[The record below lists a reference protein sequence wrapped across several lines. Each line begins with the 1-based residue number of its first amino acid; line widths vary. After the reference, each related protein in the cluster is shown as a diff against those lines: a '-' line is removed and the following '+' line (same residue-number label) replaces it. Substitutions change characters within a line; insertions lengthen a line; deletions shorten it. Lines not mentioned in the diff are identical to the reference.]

1 MSKKKVPFYSQ
12 TAILDP
18 YIHSPNP
25 GADPDTLE
33 VLLDMLRTR
42 QDLRDYFFRSGPHAA
57 WASILWDHGFFSDPP
72 SPQKTEKGYM
82 FPYWDA
88 QGYLISVA
96 SQVPDI
102 VMKHIK
108 TIRGHVWYISRA
120 IEALCLI
127 EADKAEVAVPKIIEW
142 LNDLEIATAIAPQT
156 YELIKHLSRSRKTTV
171 AFELFRQLT
180 VPIPPPEVKKVGDF
194 LVRAEAIS
202 KFGAAYN
209 EGKVLSE
216 GLNLLVELNAE
227 RTVHILQ
234 EHLCSALRLEAE
246 ARNSPDFEN
255 VSWWRVA
262 VEETG
267 QDLDHD
273 YKDKLLQALR
283 DALESWVRQDSRAV
297 EPLIQHYLKENREI
311 MRRLGLHVL
320 QRFPAE
326 YKTNVVR
333 ELRKTENL
341 DDIGIHHEFFML
353 MKRGFPYLDIP
364 DQATLVAAIC
374 DGPPRDS
381 SVKLAK
387 FAQES
392 YGTDPDEYLRRHSEI
407 WIRDRLWML
416 KDKLTGQPEQV
427 LDKLITE
434 LGKPEHPAFTR
445 WHSGAYW
452 VRDVGPLSDHELAS
466 KSADELVE
474 FLMQWE
480 PPPDNQHRPDRISYE
495 GLANNVANLVLANP
509 QEYAN
514 QLAAIGLLRSEF
526 ACALLEQFTKNE
538 KASAVSWELC
548 INFCEKLL
556 ENESIRYGMNNR
568 VGENWVWARKRIVN
582 LFQEGISKPERAIK
596 SEYLPRVRDVLLM
609 LVYDPDPEPE
619 GDKPKEGWFG
629 HNDPA
634 TVAINHVR
642 SDALSALIVY
652 ALYRARLTGT
662 DEKEPGSEGP
672 GPQRLEEVVRK
683 TLTRKLD
690 KVEDPSWAVHSV
702 YGRHL
707 WVLYWLDQKW
717 VKAHIDQIFPEE
729 EAEENITFYVAAW
742 DSFVIFN
749 GYKTL
754 MLDMLYPKY
763 SKAIDNLSEGY
774 VTETH
779 LRSKESLAGH
789 LIWHYLL
796 SDKELPAV
804 LDERILLKKFF
815 EIVKP
820 EFRGIACWVQW
831 KILKDNPSDSG
842 SYWPKVRKL
851 WEWRVHE
858 ASISDNSTDFDKE
871 MDWLAHLPLEA
882 PSSETITSL
891 WPLLEGLLPHIA
903 RDKRGMG
910 WRSIEEYLAREVD
923 GDPVKSIQFYYL
935 MHSQVGTPPFLY
947 RGDNAR
953 KIIETAVAH
962 DKSRKKALSLIDLL
976 GRQGIYEYK
985 DIYDRYVGWSQD
997 PL

>member
-42 QDLRDYFFRSGPHAA
+42 QDLRDYFFRSGPHAT
-57 WASILWDHGFFSDPP
+57 WAIILWDHGFFSDSP

-102 VMKHIK
+102 VLKHVRSIQ
-108 TIRGHVWYISRA
+108 GHSWYISRA

-127 EADKAEVAVPKIIEW
+127 EADKAEGAVPKIIEW
-142 LNDLEIATAIAPQT
+142 LHDLEIVTAIAPQT
-156 YELIKHLSRSRKTTV
+156 YELIKHLAQSRKTV
-171 AFELFRQLT
+171 AVFDLFLHLT
-180 VPIPPPEVKKVGDF
+180 TPIPPPEVKKVGDF
-194 LVRAEAIS
+194 LLNAEAVS
-202 KFGAAYN
+202 KFRDEYN
-209 EGKVLSE
+209 ENKVLSE
-216 GLNLLVELNAE
+216 GLSLLVELDAE
-227 RTVHILQ
+227 RTVQIL
-234 EHLCSALRLEAE
+234 EGHLCSAIRLEAE
-246 ARNSPDFEN
+246 AKNFPDFEN
-255 VSWWRVA
+255 VSWWRAA

-267 QDLDHD
+267 QDFDHD

-283 DALESWVRQDSRAV
+283 DALESWVRQDARAV
-297 EPLIQHYLKENREI
+297 EPLVQRYLKEKREI
-311 MRRLGLHVL
+311 MRRLGLHIL
-320 QRFPAE
+320 QRFPE
-326 YKTNVVR
+326 DYKKNVVR
-333 ELRKTENL
+333 ELRKTKNL
-341 DDIGIHHEFFML
+341 GDVGIHYEFFVL

-364 DQATLVAAIC
+364 DQKALITAIC
-374 DGPPRDS
+374 NGPSLER
-381 SVKLAK
+381 VEGLAK
-387 FAQES
+387 WAKQE
-392 YGTDPDEYLRRHSEI
+392 YGEDPNKYVQRHSKF
-407 WIRDRLWML
+407 WVRDRLWMIKDNL
-416 KDKLTGQPEQV
+416 KGQPAQS
-427 LDKLITE
+427 LDKLIAE
-434 LGKPEHPAFTR
+434 LGKPEHPAFTC
-445 WHSGAYW
+445 WHSSGAYW
-452 VRDVGPLSDHELAS
+452 VRDVGPLADHEIAS
-466 KSADELVE
+466 KSADELLE
-474 FLMQWE
+474 FLKEWK
-480 PPPDNQHRPDRISYE
+480 PPSEKQFGPDCISYE
-495 GLANNVANLVLANP
+495 GLANDVAKLVLANP
-509 QEYAN
+509 QKYAK
-514 QLAAIGLLRSEF
+514 QLVAIGILRSEF

-548 INFCEKLL
+548 IDFCEKLL
-556 ENESIRYGMNNR
+556 ENESIRYGMNHKG
-568 VGENWVWARKRIVN
+568 GENWVWARKLIVN
-582 LFQEGISKPERAIK
+582 LFQEGISKPERAIT

-652 ALYRARLTGT
+652 ALYRAKLTGT
-662 DEKEPGSEGP
+662 DEKEPSSEGP
-672 GPQRLEEVVRK
+672 GPQRLEEVVRE
-683 TLTRKLD
+683 TLTKKLD
-690 KVEDPSWAVHSV
+690 KIDEPSWAVHSV

-729 EAEENITFYVAAW
+729 EAEENIRFYVAAW
-742 DSFVIFN
+742 DSFIIFN
-749 GYKTL
+749 GYNTL

-763 SKAIDNLSEGY
+763 SKAIDNLSKGY
-774 VTETH
+774 VTKTH
-779 LRSKESLAGH
+779 LRPAESLAGH

-796 SDKELPAV
+796 SDKEIPAI
-804 LDERILLKKFF
+804 LDDRILLKKFF
-815 EIVKP
+815 EIVKT
-820 EFRGIACWVQW
+820 ESRGTACWVLW

-851 WEWRVHE
+851 WEWRVQK
-858 ASISDNSTDFDKE
+858 ASMANNSTDFDDE
-871 MDWLAHLPLEA
+871 MGWLAYLPLEA

-903 RDKRGMG
+903 RDTRGLG

-935 MHSQVGTPPFLY
+935 MHSQEGKPPFLY
-947 RGDNAR
+947 SGDNAR
-953 KIIETAVAH
+953 KIIETAAVH
-962 DKSRKKALSLIDLL
+962 SKSRRSTLSLIDLL
-976 GRQGIYEYK
+976 GRTGIHQYK
-985 DIYDRYVGWSQD
+985 SIYDRYAG
-997 PL
+997 

>member
-33 VLLDMLRTR
+33 ILLEMLRTR
-42 QDLRDYFFRSGPHAA
+42 QDLRDYFFRSGPHSA
-57 WASILWDHGFFSDPP
+57 WASILWDHGFFSDSP

-82 FPYWDA
+82 FPYWDV
-88 QGYLISVA
+88 QEYLISVA

-102 VMKHIK
+102 VIKHVQSIH
-108 TIRGHVWYISRA
+108 GHAWYISRA

-127 EADKAEVAVPKIIEW
+127 EADKAEGAVPKIIEW
-142 LNDLEIATAIAPQT
+142 LQDSEIASAIASQT
-156 YELIKHLSRSRKTTV
+156 YDLIKHLAQSRKTTG
-171 AFELFRQLT
+171 AFDLFRQLT
-180 VPIPPPEVKKVGDF
+180 TPIPPPEVKKVGDF
-194 LVRAEAIS
+194 LVRAEAVS
-202 KFGAAYN
+202 TFRAAYN
-209 EGKVLSE
+209 EDKVLSE

-227 RTVHILQ
+227 HTVHILQ
-234 EHLCSALRLEAE
+234 EHLCSAIRLEAE

-283 DALESWVRQDSRAV
+283 DTLESWVRQGARAV
-297 EPLIQHYLKENREI
+297 EPLIQHYLKEKREI
-311 MRRLGLHVL
+311 MRRLGLNIL

-326 YKTNVVR
+326 YKKNVVR

-341 DDIGIHHEFFML
+341 DDIGIHHEFFIL
-353 MKRGFPYLDIP
+353 MKRGYPYLDTL
-364 DQATLVAAIC
+364 DQKTLITAIC
-374 DGPPRDS
+374 NGPPLERAEQ
-381 SVKLAK
+381 LAK
-387 FAQES
+387 WAKQEH
-392 YGTDPDEYLRRHSEI
+392 GEDPNKYVQSHSKF
-407 WIRDRLWML
+407 WVRDRLWMI
-416 KDKLTGQPEQV
+416 KDNLVGQPAQI
-427 LDKLITE
+427 LDKLIAE

-452 VRDVGPLSDHELAS
+452 VRDVGPLADHELAT
-466 KSADELVE
+466 KSADELFE
-474 FLMQWE
+474 FLKEWK
-480 PPPDNQHRPDRISYE
+480 PPSEKQFGPDRISYE
-495 GLANNVANLVLANP
+495 GLANDVAKLVLANP
-509 QEYAN
+509 QKYAK
-514 QLAAIGLLRSEF
+514 QLIAIGLLRSEF

-538 KASAVSWELC
+538 KASAVPWELC
-548 INFCEKLL
+548 IDFCEKLL
-556 ENESIRYGMNNR
+556 KNKSIRCGMNHR
-568 VGENWVWARKRIVN
+568 GGENWVWARKLIVN
-582 LFQEGISKPERAIK
+582 LFQEGISKPERAIPL
-596 SEYLPRVRDVLLM
+596 EYLPRVRDILLM

-619 GDKPKEGWFG
+619 SDDPKEGWFG
-629 HNDPA
+629 YNDPS

-642 SDALSALIVY
+642 PEALSSLIVY
-652 ALYRARLTGT
+652 ALYRARLIGT
-662 DEKEPGSEGP
+662 DEKEPSSEGP
-672 GPQRLEEVVRK
+672 GPQRLEEVVRE
-683 TLTRKLD
+683 TLTKKLN
-690 KVEDPSWAVHSV
+690 KLEDPSWAVHSV

-707 WVLYWLDQKW
+707 WMLYWLDQKW

-729 EAEENITFYVAAW
+729 ETEENTRFFAAAW

-749 GYKTL
+749 GYNTL

-763 SKAIDNLSEGY
+763 SKAIVNLSKGY

-779 LRSKESLAGH
+779 LRPAESLAGH

-796 SDKELPAV
+796 SDKEIPTV

-820 EFRGIACWVQW
+820 EFRGTACWVLW

-851 WEWRVHE
+851 WEWRVQE
-858 ASISDNSTDFDKE
+858 ASMANNSTDFDDE
-871 MDWLAHLPLEA
+871 MGWLAHLPLKA

-903 RDKRGMG
+903 RDTLGMG
-910 WRSIEEYLAREVD
+910 WRSVEEYLAREVES
-923 GDPVKSIQFYYL
+923 DPVKSIQFYYL
-935 MHSQVGTPPFLY
+935 MYSQVGKPPFLY

-953 KIIETAVAH
+953 KIIETAAAH
-962 DKSRKKALSLIDLL
+962 EKSRKKALSLIDLL
-976 GRQGIYEYK
+976 GRQGIHQYK
-985 DIYDRYVGWSQD
+985 DIYDRYVG
-997 PL
+997 